1 MKKSR
6 KTSAGLKRPRRV
18 SSADHNHAANPPR
31 IAIAIMAAG
40 KGTRLKS
47 QLAKV
52 LHQVGGKPLLT
63 RVIAAATQVVPPADV
78 FVIIGHE
85 AERVRSVV
93 AHTGVNFVLQ
103 TDQRGTGHALMVAQP
118 ALSAYDHVIVL
129 SGDAP
134 QITPQTIARLLN
146 FHLDQQAALTLLSAD
161 LNHPTGYGRVI
172 RKRSGRNAR
181 SAEVQAI
188 VEEKSA
194 SPAQK
199 AIHEINAGFY
209 VFALP
214 QLLSNIEKLSTANP
228 HGEYYL
234 TDMAALLRHAKQR
247 VVVWKTENPNEVLG
261 ANTLA
266 ELATIDHQIRM
277 LKCQQLM
284 AEGVTIFYP
293 ATCVIDDEVE
303 VAADTVIE
311 PSVQILGRSRI
322 GAACHISS
330 FSVIRNSEVGPGV
343 LVRPGC
349 ILEEA
354 HIGPSAVLGP
364 YSHLRPG
371 SDIGEGAHVG
381 NFVETKKIRLGKG
394 SKANHLT
401 YLGDAEIGAGV
412 NIGAGTITCNYDGVN
427 KHTTT
432 IGDGAF
438 IGSDTTLVAPV
449 RVGKGAYVGAAS
461 CITMNV
467 PEDALAIGR
476 AQQVVKEG
484 WARERRA
491 ARKPK

>member
-1 MKKSR
+1 MKSR
-6 KTSAGLKRPRRV
+6 NAVASSKTRAPAPRV
-18 SSADHNHAANPPR
+18 
-31 IAIAIMAAG
+31 AIAIMAAG

-52 LHQVGGKPLLT
+52 LHEVGGKPLLT
-63 RVIAAATQVVPPADV
+63 RVIAAATRVVPPADV
-78 FVIIGHE
+78 FAIIGHE

-93 AHTGVNFVLQ
+93 EHTGVNFVLQ
-103 TDQRGTGHALMVAQP
+103 ADQRGTGHALMVAQP
-118 ALSAYDHVIVL
+118 ALSTYDHVIVL

-134 QITPQTIARLLN
+134 QITPQTIASLLN
-146 FHLDQQAALTLLSAD
+146 FHLDQQAAMTLLSAD
-161 LNHPTGYGRVI
+161 VDDPTGYGRVI
-172 RKRSGRNAR
+172 RQKAR
-181 SAEVQAI
+181 SAEVKAI

-199 AIHEINAGFY
+199 AIHEMNAGFY

-214 QLLSNIEKLSTANP
+214 QLLSHLGKLSTANP

-234 TDMAALLRHAKQR
+234 TDLARVLRQARQR
-247 VVVWKTENPNEVLG
+247 VVVWKTQNSSEVLG

-266 ELATIDHQIRM
+266 ELAAIDHQIRM
-277 LKCQQLM
+277 QKCQQLM
-284 AEGVTIFYP
+284 DEGVTIFYP
-293 ATCVIDDEVE
+293 ATCVIDDEVAI
-303 VAADTVIE
+303 AADTVIE
-311 PSVQILGRSRI
+311 PSVQILGKSQI
-322 GAACHISS
+322 AAACHISS
-330 FSVIRNSEVGPGV
+330 YSVIRNSEIGPGV
-343 LVRPGC
+343 LIRPGC

-354 HIGPSAVLGP
+354 NIGPRAVLGP

-371 SDIGEGAHVG
+371 SEIGEGAHVG

-412 NIGAGTITCNYDGVN
+412 NIGAGTITCNYDGVQ

-438 IGSDTTLVAPV
+438 IGSDSTLVAPV

-461 CITMNV
+461 CITSNV
-467 PEDALAIGR
+467 PDDALAVGR
-476 AQQVVKEG
+476 ARQVVKEG
-484 WARERRA
+484 WAREKRA
-491 ARKPK
+491 ANSPRRHGDTEKKKP

>member
-1 MKKSR
+1 
-6 KTSAGLKRPRRV
+6 
-18 SSADHNHAANPPR
+18 
-31 IAIAIMAAG
+31 MAAG

-52 LHQVGGKPLLT
+52 LHEVGGKPLLT
-63 RVIAAATQVVPPADV
+63 RVIAAATRVVPPADI

-93 AHTGVNFVLQ
+93 EHTSVNFVLQ
-103 TDQRGTGHALMVAQP
+103 ADQRGTGHALMVAQP
-118 ALSAYDHVIVL
+118 ALSTYDHVIVL

-134 QITPQTIARLLN
+134 QITSQTIASLLN
-146 FHLDQQAALTLLSAD
+146 FHLDQQAAMTLLSANLD
-161 LNHPTGYGRVI
+161 FPTGYGRVI
-172 RKRSGRNAR
+172 RKGSSKNAR
-181 SAEVQAI
+181 SPEVEAI

-214 QLLSNIEKLSTANP
+214 QLLSHLGKLSTANP

-234 TDMAALLRHAKQR
+234 TDMATVLRPARQR

-266 ELATIDHQIRM
+266 ELAAIDHQIRM
-277 LKCQQLM
+277 QKCQQLM

-311 PSVQILGRSRI
+311 PSVQILGKSRI

-343 LVRPGC
+343 LIRPGC

-354 HIGPSAVLGP
+354 NIGPRAVIGP

-381 NFVETKKIRLGKG
+381 NFVETKKIKLGKG

-401 YLGDAEIGAGV
+401 YLGDAEIGDGV
-412 NIGAGTITCNYDGVN
+412 NIGAGTITCNYDGAQ

-438 IGSDTTLVAPV
+438 IGSDSTLVAPV
-449 RVGKGAYVGAAS
+449 RIGKGAYVGAAS
-461 CITMNV
+461 CITSNV
-467 PEDALAIGR
+467 PEDALAVGR
-476 AQQVVKEG
+476 ARQVVKED
-484 WARERRA
+484 WAREKRA
-491 ARKPK
+491 ARKPR

>member
-1 MKKSR
+1 M
-6 KTSAGLKRPRRV
+6 
-18 SSADHNHAANPPR
+18 NPPR

-52 LHQVGGKPLLT
+52 LHQVGGKPLLA
-63 RVIAAATQVVPPADV
+63 RVIAAATRVVPPADV
-78 FVIIGHE
+78 FTIIGHE
-85 AERVRSVV
+85 AERVRSAVE
-93 AHTGVNFVLQ
+93 HTGVNFVLQ
-103 TDQRGTGHALMVAQP
+103 ADQRGTGHALMVAQP

-134 QITPQTIARLLN
+134 QITPQTIARMLN
-146 FHLDQQAALTLLSAD
+146 FHLDQQAAMTLLSAD
-161 LNHPTGYGRVI
+161 LDQPTGYGRVI
-172 RKRSGRNAR
+172 RKGAS
-181 SAEVQAI
+181 SAEVEAI

-194 SPAQK
+194 SPGQK
-199 AIHEINAGFY
+199 AIREINAGFY

-214 QLLSNIEKLSTANP
+214 QLLAHIEKLSTANP
-228 HGEYYL
+228 HSEYYL
-234 TDMAALLRHAKQR
+234 TDMAAVLRRARQR
-247 VVVWKTENPNEVLG
+247 VVVWKTENSSEVLG
-261 ANTLA
+261 ANTLV
-266 ELATIDHQIRM
+266 ELASLDHQIRM
-277 LKCQQLM
+277 NKCQKLM

-303 VAADTVIE
+303 IAPDTVIE
-311 PSVQILGRSRI
+311 PSVQILGQSRI
-322 GAACHISS
+322 GPACHISS
-330 FSVIRNSEVGPGV
+330 FSVIRNSELGPGV

-371 SDIGEGAHVG
+371 SEIGEGAHVG

-394 SKANHLT
+394 SKANPLT

-412 NIGAGTITCNYDGVN
+412 NIGAGTITCNYDGVH
-427 KHTTT
+427 KHTTV

-438 IGSDTTLVAPV
+438 IGSDSTLVAPV

-461 CITMNV
+461 CITKDV

-476 AQQVVKEG
+476 GQQIVKEG
-484 WARERRA
+484 WAREKRA